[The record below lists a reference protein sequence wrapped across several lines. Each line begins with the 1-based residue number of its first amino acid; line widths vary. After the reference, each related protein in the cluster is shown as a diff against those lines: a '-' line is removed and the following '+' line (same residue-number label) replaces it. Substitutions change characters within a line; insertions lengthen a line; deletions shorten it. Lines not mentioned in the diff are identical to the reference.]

1 MLLIQ
6 RDQKPIG
13 YWLVDNKPDT
23 PAEKRILGDLFQE
36 CYVYHFVVN
45 STDDVEPTPVKT
57 QAAERK
63 RQDYVSL
70 SLRPKSEQY

>member
-23 PAEKRILGDLFQE
+23 PAEKQILGGLFDE

-45 STDDVEPTPVKT
+45 GTDDVEPTPVKT